1 MLWIELHILSD
12 IYGASKRRCQC
23 PKVNI
28 QSFIFKLVF
37 SKLHIS
43 YKKSIIF
50 VSCINFLTIYMCP
63 YSICHPIAFI
73 TYFCTKKFVAQTK
86 NFFLHSPK
94 KFSTHI
100 PFLSSSVFLQHFTF
114 GNSVFHHFIYTLLS
128 LISPSIFLTQS
139 LFLSRLGRS
148 LSQPCTLFCFFIDT
162 HFFYFLSCLL
172 FTFITHTHTHQT
184 YTTFFLKAKA
194 STHSLYKSLASCNY
208 QNNLLSISLYI
219 SFS

>member
-1 MLWIELHILSD
+1 MNW
-12 IYGASKRRCQC
+12 
-23 PKVNI
+23 V
-28 QSFIFKLVF
+28 
-37 SKLHIS
+37 
-43 YKKSIIF
+43 
-50 VSCINFLTIYMCP
+50 T
-63 YSICHPIAFI
+63 YSIWYLRSVKKTLSMSKSKNSILYFQTSFFKIA
-73 TYFCTKKFVAQTK
+73 YFVQKIHYIR
-86 NFFLHSPK
+86 FLHQLFNNLYVPL
-94 KFSTHI
+94 FD
-100 PFLSSSVFLQHFTF
+100 LSSNRFYHWFRHQKICCTDKKLFPTLSQKVFNSHSVPLFLCFFTTLYIWEF
-114 GNSVFHHFIYTLLS
+114 SFHHFIYTLLS

-148 LSQPCTLFCFFIDT
+148 LSQPCSLFCFFIDT

-184 YTTFFLKAKA
+184 YTIFFLKAKA